1 MSPDLIKYIHKLL
14 GSDKKSA
21 GLLKYILNTLTEAEP
36 LFLPV
41 QTTTKSDHTST
52 TTLKIDKTKD
62 ELLKMNSQEKL
73 LEITKQFINEFE
85 AQSLPAGSSIKN
97 YVLFLLIVFR
107 LSKKLK
113 SSHDQGIILAYT
125 LSRLGQMLARY
136 PLNYKSRAFREPLGL
151 LFLVT
156 EFAVRSARELQSA
169 YKFEEATLLQFTPL
183 IAKFCTDSE
192 NPFQEIVKVISE
204 MPKFRLDT
212 KIGEDHQN
220 IIRGFLEYCLPH
232 IALKTRLD
240 SVTRLLARI
249 TKGANDSDVLSHY
262 NVLKL
267 FFEKD
272 KELRSLLS
280 KMAREEL
287 GKTKHR
293 RFVNNILEELSA
305 LASTS

>member
-21 GLLKYILNTLTEAEP
+21 GLLKYILNTLGEAEP

-41 QTTTKSDHTST
+41 QATTKSDHTST

-97 YVLFLLIVFR
+97 YVLFLLIIFR

-125 LSRLGQMLARY
+125 LSRLGQMLAKY

-156 EFAVRSARELQSA
+156 EFAVRSAGELHSA
-169 YKFEEATLLQFTPL
+169 YKFEEATLLQFAPL

-192 NPFQEIVKVISE
+192 NPLQEIIKTISE

-212 KIGEDHQN
+212 KIGEDHKN
-220 IIRGFLEYCLPH
+220 IIKGFLEYCLPY
-232 IALKTRLD
+232 ISLKTRLD
-240 SVTRLLARI
+240 SATRLVARI
-249 TKGANDSDVLSHY
+249 TGDANDSDVLSHY
-262 NVLKL
+262 KVLKL

-272 KELRSLLS
+272 NELRTFLS
-280 KMAREEL
+280 RMAREEL

-293 RFVNNILEELSA
+293 RFVNNILEELSG
-305 LASTS
+305 LGTV